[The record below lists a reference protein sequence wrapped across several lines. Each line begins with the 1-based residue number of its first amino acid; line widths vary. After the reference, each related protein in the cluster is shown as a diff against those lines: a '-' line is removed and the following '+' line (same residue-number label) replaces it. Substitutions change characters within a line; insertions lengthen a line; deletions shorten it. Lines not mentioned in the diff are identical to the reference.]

1 MHLARAAGAGA
12 HKLGLGTR
20 NSQRQRTPSQ
30 ETPDP
35 SFLLLRL
42 LLDQAIVVAVRKH
55 VHAICL
61 KLFTALLKGRGVEN
75 EPRIASKLVQI
86 GTEMISKN
94 SSKKRKKS
102 ISSPRIRFSL
112 PNPDRALFPGCH
124 SVPYELPPSPKP
136 RMLKIDR
143 D

>member
-1 MHLARAAGAGA
+1 MQLARAAGAGA

-20 NSQRQRTPSQ
+20 NFERQRTPSQ

-35 SFLLLRL
+35 SFLLPL

-61 KLFTALLKGRGVEN
+61 ELFTALLKGRGVEN

-86 GTEMISKN
+86 GTEMI
-94 SSKKRKKS
+94 
-102 ISSPRIRFSL
+102 
-112 PNPDRALFPGCH
+112 
-124 SVPYELPPSPKP
+124 
-136 RMLKIDR
+136 
-143 D
+143 